1 MHRAT
6 GMRIAAVALALVV
19 PLGAARARQA
29 QELEDW
35 TFHALLPLGSATLS
49 LKPAGTGLTLMA
61 TAESPMFEGW
71 KRVMRNHRGVL
82 LDASGTPVR
91 LFPETVSFRVTAST
105 RGDRLMPYDKP
116 EPIPGDDVGTWLK
129 QLTFRL
135 KIFDGLESREV
146 EPAAV
151 KNLGV
156 PPDVPYDERIYLV
169 SFDIKD
175 VPSSDRLVLEV
186 FAPDGTRVGRFHL
199 ELL

>member
-1 MHRAT
+1 
-6 GMRIAAVALALVV
+6 MRIAVVALALVV
-19 PLGAARARQA
+19 LLGAQRAPQA

-35 TFHALLPLGSATLS
+35 TFHALLPLGAATFS
-49 LKPAGTGLTLMA
+49 LKPAGTGLALMA

-71 KRVMRNHRGVL
+71 KRVVRNHRGVL

-91 LFPETVSFRVTAST
+91 MFPETVNFRVTAST
-105 RGDRLMPYDKP
+105 RTDRLLPFDKP
-116 EPIPGDDVGTWLK
+116 EPIPADDAGAWLK

-135 KIFDGLESREV
+135 KIFDGLESREL

-169 SFDIKD
+169 RFEIKN
-175 VPSSDRLVLEV
+175 VPATDRLVLEV